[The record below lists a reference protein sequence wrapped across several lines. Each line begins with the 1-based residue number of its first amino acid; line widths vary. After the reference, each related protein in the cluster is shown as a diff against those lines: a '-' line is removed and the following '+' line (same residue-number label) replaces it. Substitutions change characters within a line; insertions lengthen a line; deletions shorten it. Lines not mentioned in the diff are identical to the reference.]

1 MIGWF
6 LQNINNAFY
15 FIYLFIYVMP
25 HVHTKA
31 KIGNVQTVKF
41 VNFTSIIIWLCGFTG
56 AFSNFPIENT
66 TVKITRKFP
75 YP

>member
-1 MIGWF
+1 
-6 LQNINNAFY
+6 
-15 FIYLFIYVMP
+15 MP

-31 KIGNVQTVKF
+31 KIRNVQTVKF